1 MAPHRIFLSERLI
14 SGGQIKLNKY
24 SFWPALALTLS
35 LPCSAAVDEEA
46 VSAALNQR
54 IEELLFAGDLQIR
67 GADIAARELLSELYA
82 RRDFKPEWTSDAK
95 VAELMALLET
105 ASAHGLDPQ
114 DYFVDELRAI
124 IAAQDDTAL
133 ARADRDIL
141 LTESLIRFGYH
152 RLFGRVNNRNF
163 DPNMNFGRKIV
174 SNQDPE
180 TTIQM
185 AIDGESLQAFFDRR
199 VPSGPL
205 YRALQKVLVEYR
217 AIESAGGWPLIPA
230 GETLRKGDTDFR
242 NTLLRERLS
251 ITGDLPGDSYLSENG
266 DLTPDVFDDAL
277 EQGVIA
283 FQLRHDLGDDGV
295 VGKNTVAAMNV
306 PVQERID
313 QLRLSLERL
322 RWVSDEVS
330 DKFVAVNIA
339 GFRVFVIRDGQYAWV
354 SRAMVGKTYRQ
365 TPVFRGDIRY
375 LVLNPT
381 WTVPPGILR
390 NDILPAVK
398 RDPGYLKARNISV
411 IDRAGKRVDP
421 DTVDW
426 QAYSTGIPYTLRQE
440 PGPNNALGLVKF
452 IFPNEHFVFLHDTPS
467 RGLFGRTD
475 RAFSSGCIRVENP
488 LDLAE
493 ILLDDPDQWG
503 RDVLGQKVA
512 SRQTLRVN
520 LKEPMPVLILYLT
533 ANIDP
538 EGHVRFMKDVYDRD
552 ARLLDA
558 LNEEV
563 VIEIPDQA

>member
-1 MAPHRIFLSERLI
+1 
-14 SGGQIKLNKY
+14 LNKY
-24 SFWPALALTLS
+24 SFWLALVLIGLTLS
-35 LPCSAAVDEEA
+35 LPDNRAVAQED

-82 RRDFKPEWTSDAK
+82 RRDFQPEWTSDARI
-95 VAELMALLET
+95 AELMALLAT
-105 ASAHGLDPQ
+105 APAHGLDPQ
-114 DYFVDELRAI
+114 DYFVDELNAF
-124 IAAQDDTAL
+124 IAEQNDTAL
-133 ARADRDIL
+133 ARADLDIL

-152 RLFGRVNNRNF
+152 RLFGKVNNRNF
-163 DPNMNFGRKIV
+163 DPNINFGRKIV
-174 SNQDPE
+174 LNQDPE

-185 AIDGESLQAFFDRR
+185 AIDGESLQAFFDQLI
-199 VPSGPL
+199 PSGPL
-205 YRALQKVLVEYR
+205 YRAMQKALVEYGS
-217 AIESAGGWPLIPA
+217 IELAGGWPLVPSGA
-230 GETLRKGDTDFR
+230 TLRKGDTDSR
-242 NTLLRERLS
+242 ITVLRKRLS
-251 ITGDLPGDSYLSENG
+251 ITGDLPDNG
-266 DLTPDVFDDAL
+266 DLASDVFDETL

-295 VGKNTVAAMNV
+295 VGKRTVEALNV
-306 PVQERID
+306 PVRQRIN

-322 RWVSDEVS
+322 RWVSGEVA

-339 GFRVFVIRDGQYAWV
+339 GFRVFVIRDRQYHWI

-375 LVLNPT
+375 LELNPT

-398 RDPGYLKARNISV
+398 RNPDYLKERNISV

-421 DTVDW
+421 DTVNW
-426 QAYSTGIPYTLRQE
+426 QGYSTGIPYTLRQE
-440 PGPNNALGLVKF
+440 PGPNNALGMVKF

-467 RGLFGRTD
+467 RGLFARTD
-475 RAFSSGCIRVENP
+475 RAFSSGCIRVEDP
-488 LDLAE
+488 LALAE
-493 ILLDDPDQWG
+493 ILLDDPDKWS
-503 RDVLGQKVA
+503 RDALDKKVA

-520 LKEPMPVLILYLT
+520 LKEPVPVLILYLT

-538 EGHVRFMKDVYDRD
+538 EGQVRFMKDVYDRD

-558 LNEEV
+558 MNEKV
-563 VIEIPDQA
+563 VIEIPDRA